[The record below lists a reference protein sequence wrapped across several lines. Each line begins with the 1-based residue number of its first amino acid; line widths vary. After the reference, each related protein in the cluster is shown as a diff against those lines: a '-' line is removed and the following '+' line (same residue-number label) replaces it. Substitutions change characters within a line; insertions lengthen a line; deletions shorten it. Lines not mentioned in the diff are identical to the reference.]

1 MFFITEPDINF
12 RIKGSRD
19 PLGFQPI
26 WQKLGRKVIKD
37 LSTVSINIRDFQL
50 MSFAWYFW
58 GDRPDK
64 NFMAFFYK
72 FEQACAYTRELYF
85 EKSGYNGKEFVSKRR
100 NDLNFR
106 LSTNNAD
113 TILSNQKTYGVFGK
127 YNRPFTEMRIK
138 YQDDFISVMESA
150 IQTKTDSKKLLA
162 LVDMLI
168 TEDVVIITKEELQPI
183 ADLLGQL
190 SDGEKQFYERLI
202 LETSTHKC
210 QNELYHLFKKNPELR
225 KNSFQLYPFIE
236 SVLKH
241 NISLELKVC
250 LVEIKNTESVLYAY
264 ANLFRH
270 LQSRPVWQLAEINEE
285 EIFNYFPKKQDYVFE
300 KSAVL
305 ILNEELASLVEDK
318 SKIALAAVQRNETVS
333 KRRNNSAWIKQ
344 EKGKLVRYYA
354 DGGREISK
362 LDVNNVYENN
372 YFIPTYISLFN
383 QINPVI

>member
-58 GDRPDK
+58 GGRPDK

-150 IQTKTDSKKLLA
+150 IQSKTDSKKLLA
-162 LVDMLI
+162 VVDKLI

-183 ADLLGQL
+183 ADLLAEL

-202 LETSTHKC
+202 LETPTHKC

-236 SVLKH
+236 AVLEH
-241 NISLELKVC
+241 NISLELKAC
-250 LVEIKNTESVLYAY
+250 LVEIKNTESVLYTY

-270 LQSRPVWQLAEINEE
+270 LQSRPVWQLAEINKE

-383 QINPVI
+383 QIDPVI

>member
-100 NDLNFR
+100 NALNFR